1 MITSDL
7 KTDQDSIFIYSPI
20 PRDRDRS
27 PRENSKLGMY
37 EIYLILVS
45 YLLSLP
51 CIMLLGCVKNNDC
64 FCYLTFLKN
73 SYEWLETVL
82 KHNLSSAANS

>member
-37 EIYLILVS
+37 EIYLILVIFAL
-45 YLLSLP
+45 YYAIRL
-51 CIMLLGCVKNNDC
+51 CK
-64 FCYLTFLKN
+64 K
-73 SYEWLETVL
+73 
-82 KHNLSSAANS
+82 